1 MFLYLYIL
9 LIFLKELDRD
19 ELKCTLPIL
28 ISSQIIKAH
37 KDQNIKV
44 CIYEYYNVYSQVTQ
58 PQNQVIMKLNQ
69 NLVKGKGYS
78 DCFKR
83 SPSAKVI

>member
-44 CIYEYYNVYSQVTQ
+44 CIYEYS
-58 PQNQVIMKLNQ
+58 MLAAKLHS
-69 NLVKGKGYS
+69 LKTK
-78 DCFKR
+78 
-83 SPSAKVI
+83 